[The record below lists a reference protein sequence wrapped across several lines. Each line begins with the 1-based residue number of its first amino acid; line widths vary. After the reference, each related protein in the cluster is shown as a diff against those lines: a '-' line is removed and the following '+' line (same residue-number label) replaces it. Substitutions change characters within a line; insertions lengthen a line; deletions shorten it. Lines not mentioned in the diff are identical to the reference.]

1 MSARTD
7 TFKEIDHLPAGS
19 VAIRDGVSWEDYEQ
33 LLREADGRSG
43 VRMFYDRGRLAIMTV
58 TRLHE
63 MYSRLLHLIVHALA
77 EKNSLDVESCG
88 STTLRDRA
96 LLQGAEP
103 DECFYLT
110 NAPRIIGKKWID
122 LSVDP
127 PPDLLIEVD
136 VANESTSKPG
146 FYSSIGVPE
155 VWICDGQGSVRFLS
169 LSDSGYCEVPTST
182 AFPILSS
189 EVLAELLKLG
199 ATHGQGAALHAFRA
213 WLSKALSR

>member
-1 MSARTD
+1 MSVRTA
-7 TFKEIDHLPAGS
+7 TLKEIDHLPAGS
-19 VAIRDGVSWEDYEQ
+19 VTRWDGVSWEDYEQ

-77 EKNSLDVESCG
+77 EKNGLDVESCG
-88 STTLRDRA
+88 STTLKDRT

-103 DECFYLT
+103 DECFYLK
-110 NAPRIIGKKWID
+110 NAARIVGKKWID

-136 VANESTSKPG
+136 VANESTTKPG

-155 VWICDGQGSVRFLS
+155 VWICDREGSIRFLS
-169 LSDSGYCEVPTST
+169 LRDSGYHEVPTS
-182 AFPILSS
+182 AVFPILSS
-189 EVLAELLKLG
+189 EVLAGLLKL
-199 ATHGQGAALHAFRA
+199 ASTDGQGAALRAFRA
-213 WLSKALSR
+213 WLSR